1 MADKHRRRRRGQ
13 GREEITLNETPVEVD
28 NSPATPS
35 TEPEAAAIFM
45 QAPPDKA
52 VATNPINEI
61 RSELFD
67 SDRASDVESDYSD
80 DTHNWLDGE
89 SAEYAHFLGSF
100 E

>member
-13 GREEITLNETPVEVD
+13 EKPEVILNETPVEID
-28 NSPATPS
+28 NSPATTP

-45 QAPPDKA
+45 QAPTDKA